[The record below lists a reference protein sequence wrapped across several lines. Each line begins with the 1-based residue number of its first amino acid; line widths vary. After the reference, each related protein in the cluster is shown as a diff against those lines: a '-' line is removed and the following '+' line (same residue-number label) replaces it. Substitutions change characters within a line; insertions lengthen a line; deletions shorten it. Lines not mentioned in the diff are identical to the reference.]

1 MDMFCVECMALSCPR
16 CALLKH
22 RNHTF
27 QEAPAAHATL
37 LPGVREAVA
46 AAAIR
51 EDATRRGME
60 MVRTTRATAKAR
72 VNEAEDAVHALAKKA
87 IGAVQAREQVLVAEV
102 RGVESAQ
109 VKVLV
114 LHGSALLT
122 VLREIVGVSLS
133 YCYRCV

>member
-1 MDMFCVECMALSCPR
+1 MFCVECMALLCPR

-22 RNHTF
+22 RSHAF
-27 QEAPAAHATL
+27 QEAPAAHAAL
-37 LPGVREAVA
+37 LPEVREAVA

-60 MVRTTRATAKAR
+60 MVKTARATAKAKAD
-72 VNEAEDAVHALAKKA
+72 EAEDAVHALAEKA
-87 IGAVQAREQVLVAEV
+87 ICAVRARERVLVAEV